1 MPKRQGQESQNQR
14 RGGDL
19 DGKRSRPARRRKHLY
34 LILDDWEKGFSVH
47 KIDTDDF
54 DSDSDDDP
62 DAGAAVA
69 GHLPDPPALRLAS
82 PGDADML
89 FAAAGSK
96 IFIVTDARY
105 GQTPA
110 LVYDAE
116 TAGLAI
122 GPAVPAQLQCG
133 FSIIV
138 SAREM
143 IYAFSPPTCNKQ
155 HSFDA
160 MSCAPIGRHDPDE
173 QGWSWRSLPA
183 PPPPFDAYDI
193 ITSYAV
199 HSDGLTIFITTS
211 YRDRPGLQKRT
222 CSFNTKYRV
231 WRWHPWV
238 LPFEDQGYCNTCPD
252 TPAVGPNTPD
262 MEFLVHIIFV
272 HGAHNHLNRKH
283 NSLSPSL
290 SLSPVTSLSLTSL
303 TSSPSPPNPKLQIPH
318 PESISRPRRLRIRV
332 EGHLPRELLPRV
344 PWISSSSR
352 TKSSS

>member
-47 KIDTDDF
+47 KIDTDGF

-133 FSIIV
+133 FDIIV
-138 SAREM
+138 SVREM
-143 IYAFSPPTCNKQ
+143 IYAFSPPACSKQ

-160 MSCAPIGRHDPDE
+160 MSCAPTGWHDPGE
-173 QGWSWRSLPA
+173 QGWSWAGPGGACRHRRRRSTPTTSLP
-183 PPPPFDAYDI
+183 PMPC
-193 ITSYAV
+193 T
-199 HSDGLTIFITTS
+199 
-211 YRDRPGLQKRT
+211 RT
-222 CSFNTKYRV
+222 
-231 WRWHPWV
+231 
-238 LPFEDQGYCNTCPD
+238 
-252 TPAVGPNTPD
+252 A
-262 MEFLVHIIFV
+262 
-272 HGAHNHLNRKH
+272 
-283 NSLSPSL
+283 SPS
-290 SLSPVTSLSLTSL
+290 S
-303 TSSPSPPNPKLQIPH
+303 
-318 PESISRPRRLRIRV
+318 
-332 EGHLPRELLPRV
+332 
-344 PWISSSSR
+344 
-352 TKSSS
+352 

>member
-47 KIDTDDF
+47 KIDTDGF

-82 PGDADML
+82 PGDANML

-133 FSIIV
+133 LDIIV
-138 SAREM
+138 SVREM
-143 IYAFSPPTCNKQ
+143 IYAFSPPACSKQ

-160 MSCAPIGRHDPDE
+160 MSCTPSMIQTSRLVLE
-173 QGWSWRSLPA
+173 EPA
-183 PPPPFDAYDI
+183 GTAA
-193 ITSYAV
+193 AV
-199 HSDGLTIFITTS
+199 
-211 YRDRPGLQKRT
+211 
-222 CSFNTKYRV
+222 
-231 WRWHPWV
+231 
-238 LPFEDQGYCNTCPD
+238 
-252 TPAVGPNTPD
+252 
-262 MEFLVHIIFV
+262 
-272 HGAHNHLNRKH
+272 
-283 NSLSPSL
+283 
-290 SLSPVTSLSLTSL
+290 
-303 TSSPSPPNPKLQIPH
+303 
-318 PESISRPRRLRIRV
+318 RRL
-332 EGHLPRELLPRV
+332 
-344 PWISSSSR
+344 
-352 TKSSS
+352 

>member
-47 KIDTDDF
+47 KIDTDGF

-122 GPAVPAQLQCG
+122 GPAVPAQLRSCN
-133 FSIIV
+133 V
-138 SAREM
+138 ASA
-143 IYAFSPPTCNKQ
+143 S
-155 HSFDA
+155 
-160 MSCAPIGRHDPDE
+160 SCLPVK
-173 QGWSWRSLPA
+173 WSMHFHLRPA
-183 PPPPFDAYDI
+183 
-193 ITSYAV
+193 
-199 HSDGLTIFITTS
+199 
-211 YRDRPGLQKRT
+211 
-222 CSFNTKYRV
+222 
-231 WRWHPWV
+231 
-238 LPFEDQGYCNTCPD
+238 
-252 TPAVGPNTPD
+252 
-262 MEFLVHIIFV
+262 
-272 HGAHNHLNRKH
+272 
-283 NSLSPSL
+283 
-290 SLSPVTSLSLTSL
+290 
-303 TSSPSPPNPKLQIPH
+303 TSSTPLMRCHAH
-318 PESISRPRRLRIRV
+318 PA
-332 EGHLPRELLPRV
+332 
-344 PWISSSSR
+344 
-352 TKSSS
+352 